1 MYVKIMSA
9 EKLPDEDPKKCYNI
23 YSDIDIMNL
32 SRDEDNTVVVEL
44 VNGSIVTTV
53 KPYGN
58 VYCLGDMGMQIA
70 FFALKEDE
78 LYYDSGEA
86 GIQ

>member
-1 MYVKIMSA
+1 MFVKVMSA

-32 SRDEDNTVVVEL
+32 SRDEDDTVVAEL
-44 VNGSIVTTV
+44 INGNIKTII

-58 VYCLGDMGMQIA
+58 IYCLGDMGMQIA
-70 FFALKEDE
+70 FFALQEDD
-78 LYYDSGEA
+78 LYYNSDEA
-86 GIQ
+86 GLT